1 MNITRD
7 EAAAALGEVDA
18 AGHRVRTLRMYA
30 YAAPFLILW
39 GVIWLVANAASD
51 LGRPWGSRAWIA
63 GSVIGFALTLYW
75 TIRNSRTWQQ
85 RYGLSPQQGR
95 ALGRRF
101 SLLGTTM
108 MVFFPSILAIIGP
121 LSARQSNALL
131 SLVWAFVYMAAGAF
145 IGWRLFAIGAFT
157 AAAILFG
164 FLFVHEHYG
173 LWMGFFGGGSLI
185 VGGLWLRKI

>member
-18 AGHRVRTLRMYA
+18 AGHRVRTIRIYA

-39 GVIWLVANAASD
+39 GAIWLVANVVSD
-51 LGRPWGSRAWIA
+51 LAPRWGGRIWIA
-63 GSVIGFALTLYW
+63 GTVLGFALTLYW
-75 TIRNSRTWQQ
+75 TIRNSLAWKQ
-85 RYGLSPQQGR
+85 RYPQTPLENKE
-95 ALGRRF
+95 LGRRF
-101 SLLGTTM
+101 SMLGATLM
-108 MVFFPSILAIIGP
+108 MFFPAMMAIIGP
-121 LSARQSNALL
+121 LSSRQGNALL

-145 IGWRLFAIGAFT
+145 VGWRLFAIGAFA

-173 LWMGFFGGGSLI
+173 LWMGVFGGGALI
-185 VGGLWLRKI
+185 AGGLWLRKI